1 MAGISMKMSY
11 QDAPARM
18 LIGDVIAKTEDM
30 TPAMQVVGEIVRSSS
45 VRNFEA
51 GGRPTVWQVSKR
63 ARKEGG
69 QTLIK
74 SGRLRKSITIKAG
87 RMDVV
92 IGTNVVYARIHQLG
106 GEITRKPYSGSVRL
120 RTDAKGNLLRQ
131 EGRPNLAVFAR
142 RDHKRMVTKEFKSE
156 GYTIKMP
163 RREFLLIQEEDWME
177 IRAALAEHFSF
188 TG

>member
-11 QDAPARM
+11 QDAPARQ
-18 LIGDVIAKTEDM
+18 LIGEFIRQTDDLTS
-30 TPAMQVVGEIVRSSS
+30 AMQVTGEIVRSSAIK
-45 VRNFEA
+45 NFEV

-74 SGRLRKSITIKAG
+74 GGTLRKSITVQAG

-92 IGTNVVYARIHQLG
+92 IGTNLGYARIHQLG
-106 GEITRKPYSGSVRL
+106 GEIKRKPFSGSVRL

-142 RDHKRMVTKEFKSE
+142 RNHKRMVTKEFKSE
-156 GYTIKMP
+156 GYTIVMP
-163 RREFLLIQEEDWME
+163 KREFLLVQEEDWTE
-177 IRAALAEHFSF
+177 IRAALAEHFKVTS
-188 TG
+188 